1 MGVHLMFMNKQTGIS
16 FIEMILSLV
25 IVSITFTGT
34 LQIFG
39 TLLNW
44 SVYPFI
50 EKQAIVI
57 SQSIF
62 SEVGQGNIKNCTLIE
77 QTSCLSHDLH
87 DIVDVLPFYRDVTQ
101 KHFTM
106 RLTTKSMLIQEK
118 QLRLWNL
125 ELRHNQGDQFRFSWM
140 TR

>member
-1 MGVHLMFMNKQTGIS
+1 MGVHLMFMNRQTGIS

-50 EKQAIVI
+50 EKQAIAI

-62 SEVGQGNIKNCTLIE
+62 SEVEQGNIKSCTLIE
-77 QTSCLSHDLH
+77 QTSCFSQDLH
-87 DIVDVLPFYRDVTQ
+87 DIGDVLPFYRDVTQ

-106 RLTTKSMLIQEK
+106 RDRKSNSRKTIAA
-118 QLRLWNL
+118 L
-125 ELRHNQGDQFRFSWM
+125 ESRI
-140 TR
+140 TA